1 MSLANLI
8 ITPGKRKGAGRTIS
22 GKQPLDHEDTEGAAD
37 TDHLAE
43 RGENLLET
51 GELETV
57 DLNVIVIRRG
67 SVGHPSRIKLGEEPV
82 AYGAPDQQRPAAGGG
97 NRLGYCQDLWGKR
110 NRFHGLIVQQKDTG
124 TTPRA

>member
-1 MSLANLI
+1 MPLADLI
-8 ITPGKRKGAGRTIS
+8 ITPGKRKRAGRTIA
-22 GKQPLDHEDTEGAAD
+22 GKQPLDHKDTEGAAD
-37 TDHLAE
+37 TDNLAE
-43 RGENLLET
+43 GGENLLEL
-51 GELETV
+51 GELEAV
-57 DLNVIVIRRG
+57 DLNVIIIRRER
-67 SVGHPSRIKLGEEPV
+67 VDHPSPIKLSEEPV